1 MSGNAA
7 SGSLIA
13 TRSTYFGRVT
23 NAVKSIFEGL
33 SVTLSYLLHKP
44 ITIQYPDK
52 TDKPFAEMLPERF
65 RGELELRVHLC
76 SACLA
81 CARACPIECIT
92 IEVVKDPETKK
103 RMMTRFDIDISKCM
117 YCGLCT
123 EPCPTAAIHH
133 THKFEGSAWDLS
145 GLMKHF
151 VTEPVE
157 VAKVQ
162 KKDKEEE

>member
-1 MSGNAA
+1 MAARAA
-7 SGSLIA
+7 SSSLIA
-13 TRSTYFGRVT
+13 LRSTYFGRIK
-23 NAVKSIFEGL
+23 NAVQSIIEGL

-44 ITIQYPDK
+44 ITVQYPDK
-52 TDKPFAEMLPERF
+52 TDKPFEEMLPERF
-65 RGELELRVHLC
+65 RGELALRVELC

-117 YCGLCT
+117 YCGLCS
-123 EPCPTAAIHH
+123 EPCPTAAIYH
-133 THKFEGSAWDLS
+133 THKFEGSAWDLTS
-145 GLMKHF
+145 LMKRF
-151 VTEPVE
+151 ITEPVE
-157 VAKVQ
+157 PAKVP